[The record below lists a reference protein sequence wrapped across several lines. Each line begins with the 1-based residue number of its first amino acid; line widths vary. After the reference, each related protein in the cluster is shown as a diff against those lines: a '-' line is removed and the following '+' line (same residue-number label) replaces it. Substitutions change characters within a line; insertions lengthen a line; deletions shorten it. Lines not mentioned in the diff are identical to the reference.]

1 MPPEATEVVPAPDV
15 SLDPMFSF
23 LVAALDS
30 IAVGVIAVDRNL
42 RLVHCNTYAKEILHH
57 GSCLAIAGGL
67 LTCPQA
73 SDTAHLR
80 LAITRCLGND
90 TPAPTVFRLY
100 DHRVAEFIEIAILRC
115 GHSTDMQQFAAIY
128 VRSPDPQNA
137 VSDTLLADL
146 YGLTRAERQ
155 IASLLTQEGSVTLA
169 AKVRGVSPSTAR
181 THLRSLLRKTGARRQ
196 VDLVQR
202 LSTGLGGMMRFG
214 TRSSPPLAAPALP
227 AEIISS
233 LKQGKP

>member
-1 MPPEATEVVPAPDV
+1 
-15 SLDPMFSF
+15 MFSF

-42 RLVHCNTYAKEILHH
+42 RLIHSNAYAREILQQ
-57 GSCLAIAGGL
+57 GSCLGIASGQ
-67 LTCPQA
+67 LTCLQA
-73 SDTAHLR
+73 PDTTQLR
-80 LAITRCLGND
+80 MAVQHCLNNETTG
-90 TPAPTVFRLY
+90 PAVFRLY
-100 DHRVAEFIEIAILRC
+100 DHRLSEFLEIAILRC
-115 GHSTDMQQFAAIY
+115 GKSIDTRQLASIY
-128 VRSPDPQNA
+128 IRSPDPQHA

-155 IASLLTQEGSVTLA
+155 IASLLTQEGSVTVA

-202 LSTGLGGMMRFG
+202 LSTGLGGMIRLEQ
-214 TRSSPPLAAPALP
+214 SAAAPLSVSTYTVTGMSD
-227 AEIISS
+227 EGT
-233 LKQGKP
+233 KR

>member
-1 MPPEATEVVPAPDV
+1 MPPDASEVVPTPDV

-42 RLVHCNTYAKEILHH
+42 RLVHCNTYAKEILQQ
-57 GSCLAIAGGL
+57 GSCLGTAGGL
-67 LTCPQA
+67 ITCPQSA
-73 SDTAHLR
+73 DTAHLR
-80 LAITRCLGND
+80 LAITQCLGSE
-90 TPAPTVFRLY
+90 TSAPTVFRLY
-100 DHRVAEFIEIAILRC
+100 DHRLAEFIEIAILRC
-115 GHSTDMQQFAAIY
+115 GRPTDSQQFAAIY
-128 VRSPDPQNA
+128 VRSPDSQHA

-169 AKVRGVSPSTAR
+169 AKVRGVSASTAR

-214 TRSSPPLAAPALP
+214 PAPSLPRTPPGVSPANA
-227 AEIISS
+227 SS
-233 LKQGKP
+233 LKRGKP

>member
-1 MPPEATEVVPAPDV
+1 MPPDASEVVPNPDTL
-15 SLDPMFSF
+15 LDPMFSF

-42 RLVHCNTYAKEILHH
+42 RLIHSNAYAREILQQ
-57 GSCLAIAGGL
+57 GSCLGIAGGH

-73 SDTAHLR
+73 PDTTQLR
-80 LAITRCLGND
+80 MAVQHCLDNE
-90 TPAPTVFRLY
+90 TTAPAVFRLY
-100 DHRVAEFIEIAILRC
+100 DHRLSEFLEIAILRC
-115 GHSTDMQQFAAIY
+115 GKSTDTRQFASIY
-128 VRSPDPQNA
+128 IRSPNPQHA

-169 AKVRGVSPSTAR
+169 AKVRGVSASTAR

-202 LSTGLGGMMRFG
+202 LSTGLGGMIRIEQNA
-214 TRSSPPLAAPALP
+214 TPSLP
-227 AEIISS
+227 GNAFTVTAMQNEESER
-233 LKQGKP
+233 